1 MHKVKRIAI
10 ILAMGVALFILSQ
23 TFVAVDITQRA
34 VVVGLGID
42 FDTTNNL
49 YQVCAEIVATG
60 QTDQSTGVFT
70 KMVSA
75 KGETVAQAIINLS
88 TTTGKEMSLG
98 QTMVIMLGEEATK
111 AVSAQQTLAYFD
123 VSNAFKEGT
132 ILVSCKGTALDFF
145 QQKPATS
152 ASVSFA
158 LAQLFPDDHWQ
169 AVQPSVLLRF
179 LEKQISVGNTGFINV
194 VNLIEQKEIG
204 SSTEQ
209 SDKKPMLYQID
220 SCAVFKQNQFVE
232 TLANNSHVGFSL
244 LCDDVVG
251 QNYRVPYDG
260 DRPNY
265 MPHVATVTLHEKK
278 VDVQTEGDN
287 KVKIKFEMTVKQ
299 SKTDDYYLGSPL
311 TPESY
316 NELTK
321 SMLSKV
327 EEQAKVQIESFVDFC
342 KENDVDVFGFSKAF
356 YRKNGEK
363 WRQLNLS
370 VKDFDFEIEVK
381 AKE

>member
-145 QQKPATS
+145 QQKPAAYCLDFWKS
-152 ASVSFA
+152 KFP
-158 LAQLFPDDHWQ
+158 LAIRDL
-169 AVQPSVLLRF
+169 
-179 LEKQISVGNTGFINV
+179 
-194 VNLIEQKEIG
+194 
-204 SSTEQ
+204 ST
-209 SDKKPMLYQID
+209 
-220 SCAVFKQNQFVE
+220 
-232 TLANNSHVGFSL
+232 
-244 LCDDVVG
+244 
-251 QNYRVPYDG
+251 
-260 DRPNY
+260 
-265 MPHVATVTLHEKK
+265 
-278 VDVQTEGDN
+278 
-287 KVKIKFEMTVKQ
+287 
-299 SKTDDYYLGSPL
+299 
-311 TPESY
+311 
-316 NELTK
+316 
-321 SMLSKV
+321 
-327 EEQAKVQIESFVDFC
+327 
-342 KENDVDVFGFSKAF
+342 
-356 YRKNGEK
+356 
-363 WRQLNLS
+363 W
-370 VKDFDFEIEVK
+370 
-381 AKE
+381 